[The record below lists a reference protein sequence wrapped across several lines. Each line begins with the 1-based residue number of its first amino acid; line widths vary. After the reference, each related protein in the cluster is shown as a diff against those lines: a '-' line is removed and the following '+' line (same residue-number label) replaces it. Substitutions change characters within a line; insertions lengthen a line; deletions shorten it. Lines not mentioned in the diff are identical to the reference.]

1 MELPAHT
8 VPKGDVASEDERSPL
23 LGGRQ
28 VGWAGKLIH
37 QEVAGAAEMPIRRRP
52 LRQEHATAAAA
63 IHWPG
68 IQAGEGSDGAGAEGI
83 H

>member
-1 MELPAHT
+1 MELPVHT
-8 VPKGDVASEDERSPL
+8 VAKCDVASEDERSPL

-37 QEVAGAAEMPIRRRP
+37 QEVAGSARCRP